1 MSVAKKSKKNKKP
14 KKTKK
19 RLFGRLRLRH
29 KLALSLSIAALLPV
43 FVASWV
49 AVSVVLRGLDNGLR
63 AETDRQ
69 LRVGLSL
76 LLRTV
81 ERLGH
86 DAVRLS
92 SSGDLSRA
100 MTDLPKDPNKLEGSM
115 AEMGQSLLRTGVIHA
130 VAGASATDRFLSR
143 ESPHL
148 PSALVQITDSE
159 GAIVSERVVGGE
171 ARRFAGMGVSPLSP
185 SVRRGLD
192 YESRVTIIRVDQEL
206 IVRAV
211 APIVDPS
218 LSLQG
223 VVVISVPMDGEFAD
237 GLKSALRTDV
247 LIVARGSTD
256 AAMTTFL
263 DKLGGRKHKIAIDTR
278 SAERVYQGNNV
289 LTQATISE
297 RQYSMG
303 YTPIMDLENR
313 TVGIFAV
320 AVDRAPLTSAKAAA
334 TRSLALGAAGAFV
347 FALGLAGLMSRRITR
362 PIQRL
367 HRGAV
372 AISRG
377 DLNYRIKGVP
387 EGDEIGDLARAF
399 SHMTKALKENQA
411 RLAARMR
418 EIVALHDAGRAIS
431 SVIDRTQVLR
441 KIVDSV
447 ARVFDVRLCALWLVD
462 SPGDKAD
469 EPVLTLGAARAKR
482 ADPMM
487 TLRGED
493 GARLA
498 RPLNKIAVEVA
509 VARATLRINN
519 VGDDKQR
526 REAALAAGVTGSL
539 LATPLERKNT
549 VIGIIVVGR
558 PREAK
563 PFSEADSNLL
573 ATFADQAATAVENA
587 RLYDEV
593 RLFNEE
599 LEAKVRLRTTELT
612 AINAELGRTITE
624 LRDTQSQLILSERMA
639 GLGQLVAGV
648 AHEINSPSAAIRG
661 SVDALDEN
669 VRRLTT
675 MAHKLSS
682 LDLDPAD
689 REELLHLVSDVG
701 PMLAKRH
708 MPSPAKVRRLAR
720 ALREQFT
727 EAGVDQEA
735 AAAAARTL
743 SEMGANDDFIER
755 IRPLLL
761 RVADQAGTEA
771 VTGYLTEYVYL
782 HRSALTIQNAIR
794 KIQRIVGALK
804 SYSHLDQEAIRANA
818 DIHEGLE
825 DTLIILDFQLRDI
838 TITRDFGELPPVP
851 IYLDELNQVW
861 TNLIHNAVQ
870 AMGAKGDIT
879 IHTAVAGDNGVVVR
893 IIDNGPGIPEDVRP
907 MIFEPFFTTKGK
919 GEGTGL
925 GLGIVSQIVAK
936 HQGKVTCES
945 EPGRTCFEVWLPL
958 QQNESDEVANNSGSG
973 QSVSSDDGDTAAGST
988 ESAQPKE
995 ELSS

>member
-1 MSVAKKSKKNKKP
+1 MAKS
-14 KKTKK
+14 TKK
-19 RLFGRLRLRH
+19 KRKGLFSRLRLRH

-49 AVSVVLRGLDNGLR
+49 AVSVVLRGLDSGLR

-100 MTDLPKDPNKLEGSM
+100 MTDLPRDPNKLEGSV
-115 AEMGQSLLRTGVIHA
+115 ANIGQALLRTGVIHA

-143 ESPHL
+143 EDPHL
-148 PSALVQITDSE
+148 PSALVQITDAE

-171 ARRFAGMGVSPLSP
+171 GSRFDGMGVSPISP
-185 SVRRGLD
+185 SVKRGLN
-192 YESRVTIIRVDQEL
+192 YESRVTILRVGRNL
-206 IVRAV
+206 VVRAV

-247 LIVARGSTD
+247 LIIARGSID
-256 AAMTTFL
+256 VAMTTFV
-263 DKLGGRKHKIAIDTR
+263 DKLGARRSKLPIDQA
-278 SAERVYQGNNV
+278 SADQVYQGNNV
-289 LTQATISE
+289 LTSASISGGE
-297 RQYSMG
+297 YSMG

-462 SPGDKAD
+462 APGQRSDQ
-469 EPVLTLGAARAKR
+469 PVLTLGAARAKR
-482 ADPMM
+482 TDPNV

-519 VGDDKQR
+519 VTDDKQR

-549 VIGIIVVGR
+549 VIGIIIIGR

-639 GLGQLVAGV
+639 GLGLLVAGV

-675 MAHKLSS
+675 TAHKLSS
-682 LDLDPAD
+682 LDLTSDERAD
-689 REELLHLVSDVG
+689 LLQLVSDVG
-701 PMLAKRH
+701 PSFAKGR
-708 MPSPAKVRRLAR
+708 MPSPAKVRRVAR
-720 ALREQFT
+720 ALREQFA
-727 EAGVDQEA
+727 EAGMDEEA
-735 AAAAARTL
+735 SAAAARTL
-743 SEMGANDDFIER
+743 SEMGANEEFIAR
-755 IRPLLL
+755 VQPLLIKT
-761 RVADQAGTEA
+761 AEQGGTEA
-771 VTGYLTEYVYL
+771 ITGYLTEYVYL

-804 SYSHLDQEAIRANA
+804 SYSHLDQEAVRSVA

-825 DTLIILDFQLRDI
+825 DTLIILDYQLRDI
-838 TITRDFGELPPVP
+838 TITRDFGELPHVP
-851 IYLDELNQVW
+851 IFLDELNQVW

-870 AMGAKGDIT
+870 AMGAEGSIT
-879 IHTAVAGDNGVVVR
+879 IQTAVAGDDGVVVR
-893 IIDNGPGIPEDVRP
+893 IIDDGPGIPEDVRP
-907 MIFEPFFTTKGK
+907 MIFEPFFTTKVK

-925 GLGIVSQIVAK
+925 GLGIVSQIIAK

-945 EPGRTCFEVWLPL
+945 APGRTCFEVWLPL
-958 QQNESDEVANNSGSG
+958 KGQAEKGNDTEEVANNPGTG
-973 QSVSSDDGDTAAGST
+973 QSVDGGDGDDSVARTGGSAEEVTA
-988 ESAQPKE
+988 
-995 ELSS
+995 